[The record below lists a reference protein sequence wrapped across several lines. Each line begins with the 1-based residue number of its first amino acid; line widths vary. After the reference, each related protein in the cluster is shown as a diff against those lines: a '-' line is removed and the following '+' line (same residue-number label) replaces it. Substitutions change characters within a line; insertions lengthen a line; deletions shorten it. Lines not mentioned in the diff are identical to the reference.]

1 MAETNYLFNDIFNKI
16 YFGIIIIIFIY
27 SLFKERAEFGCLSY
41 FSISKHC
48 NDLNSIYLKGTYPSK
63 NDNKDTL
70 IKKLKSILSIH
81 LKFAIWRKCFII
93 ATIIIF
99 FAKGLS
105 PEIKPQ
111 TLIGLH
117 LISMSII
124 YFYHNFMN
132 FHVYRLADNIGT
144 LILLELKKYK
154 TPNPKIIIKIIAKTL
169 AKTLA
174 KKTSNKKSKKT
185 SSKKSK
191 KTSNKKSKK
200 TSNKKSKKTSSKKTS
215 NKKKP
220 TNINQLFG
228 K

>member
-1 MAETNYLFNDIFNKI
+1 
-16 YFGIIIIIFIY
+16 
-27 SLFKERAEFGCLSY
+27 
-41 FSISKHC
+41 
-48 NDLNSIYLKGTYPSK
+48 
-63 NDNKDTL
+63 
-70 IKKLKSILSIH
+70 
-81 LKFAIWRKCFII
+81 
-93 ATIIIF
+93 
-99 FAKGLS
+99 
-105 PEIKPQ
+105 
-111 TLIGLH
+111 
-117 LISMSII
+117 
-124 YFYHNFMN
+124 MN

-185 SSKKSK
+185 SSKK
-191 KTSNKKSKK
+191 
-200 TSNKKSKKTSSKKTS
+200 TS